1 MSAGI
6 NAKLT
11 VAEALDRW
19 PATAAV
25 FVRRHM
31 ACVGCAMAPFDTI
44 GDAAAVYGI
53 ELNRLLDELGRLTDG
68 EAGGP
73 T

>member
-11 VAEALDRW
+11 VAEALNRW

-44 GDAAAVYGI
+44 GEATAVYGI
-53 ELNRLLDELGRLTDG
+53 QLEGFLTELRRATHEEKRG
-68 EAGGP
+68 ER
-73 T
+73 